1 MKLRDCKSKHIAC
14 VYCLEF
20 PNGMMY
26 VGKTHDLSDRVGVY
40 ARFGGSSRV
49 EEAIKEFGLDS
60 IDLKVLCRVDGLSRV
75 DMELCLSILEIKY
88 IRELGTVFPNGLNVS
103 LGGELLGIPIEHIT
117 TDKDTI
123 NSLLSGNKI
132 LLEYDTAGNFV
143 CEYPSIARFAYEK
156 GYSEN
161 SVRSAVDKMHAYKGK
176 HILRT
181 KRYDYIPERID
192 VDEIRVV
199 ERVKYKT
206 VVEEKHVVR
215 SRDVTYAE
223 VPVIVYDL
231 NGDFV
236 GEYDSKSAACRAL
249 YQYGHNLPLGIYKH
263 GYIAFK
269 KTTDDYPKKIEDSEQ
284 LRYKVTQEEYR
295 PITELE
301 DKPTLREGASRSGHY
316 NKHTKLRHTFPINQF
331 KLNGEFVAQHGS
343 IRDASDATGI
353 PYCQIYNCVM
363 GKTKKSK
370 GYLWRCADEEKA
382 ESVTQDVKKRA
393 NEEKKEVEKKSQCT
407 ILDLPF

>member
-1 MKLRDCKSKHIAC
+1 MKFNECKSKHIAC

-20 PNGMMY
+20 PNGKRY

-40 ARFGGSSRV
+40 SRFGGSSRV
-49 EEAIKEFGLDS
+49 DDAISEFGIDS
-60 IDLKVLCRVDGLSRV
+60 VDIRVLCRVDGLSMV

-88 IRELGTVFPNGLNVS
+88 IRELGTVYPNGLNVS

-143 CEYPSIARFAYEK
+143 REYPSIARFAYEK
-156 GYSEN
+156 GYNEN
-161 SVRSAVDKMHAYKGK
+161 SVRAAVDKMHSYKGK

-181 KRYDYIPERID
+181 KRYDYIPESIE
-192 VDEIRVV
+192 VDEVKVV

-206 VVEEKHVVR
+206 IVEEKRVVR

-269 KTTDDYPKKIEDSEQ
+269 KTSDDYPKKIEDSEQ

-301 DKPTLREGASRSGHY
+301 DKPTLREGALRSGHY

-393 NEEKKEVEKKSQCT
+393 NEEKKEVEKKPQFT